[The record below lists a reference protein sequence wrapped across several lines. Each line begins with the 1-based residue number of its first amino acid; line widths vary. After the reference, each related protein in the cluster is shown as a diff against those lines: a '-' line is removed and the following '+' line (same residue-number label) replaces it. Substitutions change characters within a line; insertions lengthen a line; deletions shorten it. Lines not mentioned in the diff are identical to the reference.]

1 MTKSYQP
8 PSGAGKPPSAR
19 RQTPRH
25 QAREEPA
32 TCAPSTATP
41 AQQACLE
48 EARELQRAAEALAA
62 RVSRLGPPL
71 WTPRHAMLSFL
82 GEGIREALRLYQR
95 AEAEGGEL
103 TLEGW
108 RDVVEADATP
118 RLVLRRGAGR

>member
-1 MTKSYQP
+1 
-8 PSGAGKPPSAR
+8 
-19 RQTPRH
+19 
-25 QAREEPA
+25 
-32 TCAPSTATP
+32 
-41 AQQACLE
+41 
-48 EARELQRAAEALAA
+48 
-62 RVSRLGPPL
+62 
-71 WTPRHAMLSFL
+71 MLSFL